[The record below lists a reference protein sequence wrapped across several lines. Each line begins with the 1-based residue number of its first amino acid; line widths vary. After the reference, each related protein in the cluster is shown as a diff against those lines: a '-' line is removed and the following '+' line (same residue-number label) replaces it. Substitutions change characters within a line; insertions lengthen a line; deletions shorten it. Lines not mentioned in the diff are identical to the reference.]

1 MEFHAAVRA
10 TYPALAERFVFVT
23 GGAFSNDARRFMEET
38 VSAIIQKPF
47 RVEDLLSLIERVAA
61 GGGRRP
67 AGPRPSDGARAL
79 MAAARPRKLVV
90 AALIRDGGAC

>member
-1 MEFHAAVRA
+1 
-10 TYPALAERFVFVT
+10 
-23 GGAFSNDARRFMEET
+23 MEET

-67 AGPRPSDGARAL
+67 TGPQRPLARA
-79 MAAARPRKLVV
+79 R
-90 AALIRDGGAC
+90 